1 MCLYKIHSVRPDC
14 QSRSHKT
21 FARFSTSACKINSFS
36 ITCIHW
42 GSFKRWA
49 MFLVFLSLCLRFTLW
64 DDVWSSFWWLKNKHR
79 LSESLITGQ
88 AIATKLITGCAISP
102 APPSYLPRFFSRVQ
116 NPELKSGKDVIIAS
130 YIIQKAMVVLIPSRV
145 TFICKVK
152 PLYARGIPV
161 HILLAWHPSISVL
174 SHVMSL

>member
-49 MFLVFLSLCLRFTLW
+49 IFLVFLSLCLRFTLW

-79 LSESLITGQ
+79 LWES
-88 AIATKLITGCAISP
+88 LITGCAISP

-130 YIIQKAMVVLIPSRV
+130 FQKAMALV
-145 TFICKVK
+145 CKVR
-152 PLYARGIPV
+152 PLCARGIPV
-161 HILLAWHPSISVL
+161 HIFLAWHPSISVL
-174 SHVMSL
+174 SHVMSLTSH